1 MRNVATL
8 PIATIAA
15 TVLATVM
22 APAAYAGKP
31 DEEKTGAVTQR
42 VTTIQIP
49 GNPLTSFDISWFD
62 KFSGLYLLADRSNAA
77 LDIFDPETDRFIA
90 RVGGFKGF
98 DPATGNN
105 VAGPDGV
112 LTIRPHGTT
121 GDEAWVGDGDSTVK
135 VIDLKTMTIVD
146 TISTGGKKRAD
157 ELAYDPI
164 DELVM
169 AANNADDP
177 PFATLISTTTHKIV
191 ATIPF
196 PDATNGIEQPLFVPA
211 TGLFYIS
218 VPELK
223 GDKASGAVAIIDPQS
238 AQVID
243 LAPVSECQ
251 PAGLTLGLSNQI
263 LLGCGQDAILAG
275 FAPKSIVLDAT
286 DGSIVKEI
294 TEVGGSDEV
303 WFNLG
308 DQRFYL
314 AARAMPGGPVLGV
327 IESEHLEFV
336 ENVPTGTNAHSV
348 AADPF
353 TNQVFV
359 PLQADPNDADCV
371 NGCIGVYAAQ
381 PQPQLSGPSKVGF
394 GAHPSAAAE
403 PRSSKVVA
411 AKM

>member
-1 MRNVATL
+1 MGGSTMKDVGALSVVTVAAML
-8 PIATIAA
+8 F
-15 TVLATVM
+15 ATVM
-22 APAAYAGKP
+22 APSTYAGDRDK
-31 DEEKTGAVTQR
+31 EKAAAPTQR
-42 VTTIQIP
+42 IATIQIP
-49 GNPLTSFDISWFD
+49 GNPLTQYDISWFD

-77 LDIFDPETDRFIA
+77 LDIFDPETDTFIT

-105 VAGPDGV
+105 LAGPDGV
-112 LTIRPHGTT
+112 LTVRPHGTT

-135 VIDLKTMTIVD
+135 VIDLQTMTIID
-146 TISTGGKKRAD
+146 TISTGGVKRTD
-157 ELAYDPI
+157 EMAYDPV

-169 AANNADDP
+169 AANNADAP

-218 VPELK
+218 VPELN
-223 GDKASGAVAIIDPQS
+223 GDKASGAVAIIDPKT
-238 AQVID
+238 AQVVE
-243 LAPVSECQ
+243 LAPVSQCQ
-251 PAGLTLGLSNQI
+251 PAGLTLGLFNQI
-263 LLGCGQDAILAG
+263 LVGCGQDAILAG
-275 FAPKSIVLDAT
+275 FPPKSIVLDAT
-286 DGSIVKEI
+286 DGSVIKEI

-308 DQRFYL
+308 DRRFYL

-327 IESEHLEFV
+327 VDAETLEFI
-336 ENVPTGTNAHSV
+336 ENVPTGINAHSV

-359 PLQADPNDADCV
+359 PLQADPNDPTCL
-371 NGCIGVYAAQ
+371 NGCIGVYAA
-381 PQPQLSGPSKVGF
+381 
-394 GAHPSAAAE
+394 AA
-403 PRSSKVVA
+403 VA
-411 AKM
+411 RAFEDRLEGEDGQRITRRRMM

>member
-1 MRNVATL
+1 MGGSTMKNVV
-8 PIATIAA
+8 IFSIMTIAA
-15 TVLATVM
+15 TLLGTIM
-22 APAAYAGKP
+22 APAAYAANAANP
-31 DEEKTGAVTQR
+31 DKEKAEAATQR
-42 VTTIQIP
+42 ITTIQIP

-77 LDIFDPETDRFIA
+77 LDIFDPETDKFVA

-105 VAGPDGV
+105 LAGPDGV
-112 LTIRPHGTT
+112 LTVRPHGTA

-135 VIDLKTMTIVD
+135 VIDLQTMTVVD
-146 TISTGGKKRAD
+146 TISTGGKKRTD
-157 ELAYDPI
+157 EMAYDPI
-164 DELVM
+164 DELVIT
-169 AANNADDP
+169 ANNADDP
-177 PFATLISTTTHKIV
+177 PFATLISTTTRKIV

-223 GDKASGAVAIIDPQS
+223 GDKASGAVAIIDPKS

-263 LLGCGQDAILAG
+263 LVGCGQDAILAG
-275 FAPKSIVLDAT
+275 FPPKSIVLDAT
-286 DGSIVKEI
+286 DRSVVKEI

-308 DQRFYL
+308 DRRFYL
-314 AARAMPGGPVLGV
+314 AARAMPGGAVLGV
-327 IESEHLEFV
+327 VDAETLEFI
-336 ENVPTGTNAHSV
+336 ENVPTGINAHSV

-359 PLQADPNDADCV
+359 PLQADPNDPACV

-381 PQPQLSGPSKVGF
+381 PQPQLTGLSKTEF
-394 GAHPSAAAE
+394 SATTARAE
-403 PRSSKVVA
+403 Q
-411 AKM
+411 

>member
-1 MRNVATL
+1 MKTVLTL
-8 PIATIAA
+8 PIVTIAA
-15 TVLATVM
+15 TILATVM
-22 APAAYAGKP
+22 TPTAYAGDRNK
-31 DEEKTGAVTQR
+31 ENAEQATQR
-42 VTTIQIP
+42 ITTIQIP

-77 LDIFDPETDRFIA
+77 LDIFDPETDKFVA
-90 RVGGFKGF
+90 RVGGFTGF

-112 LTIRPHGTT
+112 LTVRPHGTA

-135 VIDLKTMTIVD
+135 VIDLQTMTMVD

-177 PFATLISTTTHKIV
+177 PFATLISTTTRKIV

-218 VPELK
+218 VPELN
-223 GDKASGAVAIIDPQS
+223 GDKASGAVAIIDPKS
-238 AQVID
+238 AQVTN

-263 LLGCGQDAILAG
+263 LVGCGQDAILAG
-275 FAPKSIVLDAT
+275 FPPKSIVLDAT
-286 DGSIVKEI
+286 DGSVVKEI
-294 TEVGGSDEV
+294 AEVGGSDEV

-308 DQRFYL
+308 DRRFYL

-327 IESEHLEFV
+327 VNAENLRFI

-359 PLQADPNDADCV
+359 PLQADPNDPACI
-371 NGCIGVYAAQ
+371 NGCIAVYAAQ
-381 PQPQLSGPSKVGF
+381 PQPQLTGPSTAVSATTAGEG
-394 GAHPSAAAE
+394 GAMGE
-403 PRSSKVVA
+403 
-411 AKM
+411 